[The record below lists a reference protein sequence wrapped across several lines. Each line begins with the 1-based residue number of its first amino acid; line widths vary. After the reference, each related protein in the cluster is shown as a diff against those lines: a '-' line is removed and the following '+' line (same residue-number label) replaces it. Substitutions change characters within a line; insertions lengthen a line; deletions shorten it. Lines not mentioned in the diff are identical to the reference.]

1 MDRDSITVH
10 DVARHAQVSIAT
22 VSRVMRGVGQVSSET
37 RRRVLAAIDEL
48 HYRPSH
54 FGRALVERR
63 HAALGIVFPG
73 LSGPY
78 YSELISGFEAEAIQ
92 SRQSL
97 LILGTHLLEHSD
109 ELVLDLASRVDG
121 LAIMGGTIADE
132 TVQHIASSGVPVVLL
147 ARRQLADLSTVR
159 VDNLAA
165 TRALT
170 RHLLVE
176 HGYRQLAFIGNPQGS
191 PDVSDRWQGFLA
203 AHNELAISP
212 PGEPVRVGFQPP
224 DGFAAAT
231 ALFAAP
237 SWPQALVCAND
248 ELALGVYSAAAAR
261 RIVIPDQLA
270 VTGWD
275 DIAMAALLTPPL
287 TTIRQPIREL
297 GARSAQWL
305 LTRIHDS
312 TVDSIDLVL
321 ETECIIRASC
331 GCHTKLE

>member
-1 MDRDSITVH
+1 VTVH
-10 DVARHAQVSIAT
+10 DVARHANVSIAT
-22 VSRVMRGVGQVSSET
+22 VSRVMRGVGQVSAET
-37 RRRVLAAIDEL
+37 RRRVLTAIDEL
-48 HYRPSH
+48 RYRPSH

-92 SRQSL
+92 HRQSL
-97 LILGTHLLEHSD
+97 LILGTHLLAHSD

-132 TVQHIASSGVPVVLL
+132 TVQSIAARGVPIVLL
-147 ARRQLADLSTVR
+147 ARQQLADLSTVR
-159 VDNLAA
+159 VDNFAA

-170 RHLLVE
+170 QHLLSD
-176 HGYRQLAFIGNPQGS
+176 HGYQHLAFIGNPQGS
-191 PDVSDRWQGFLA
+191 PDMSERWQGFCA
-203 AHNELAISP
+203 AHVDAGLTP

-231 ALFAAP
+231 MLFAAAP
-237 SWPQALVCAND
+237 WPQALVCAND
-248 ELALGVYSAAAAR
+248 ELALGVYSAAATRQIA
-261 RIVIPDQLA
+261 IPEQLA

-287 TTIRQPIREL
+287 TTVRQPIREL
-297 GARSAQWL
+297 GTRSAQWL
-305 LTRIHDS
+305 LTRIGDAAL
-312 TVDSIDLVL
+312 DPMDLVL
-321 ETECIIRASC
+321 TTECIIRRSC
-331 GCHTKLE
+331 GCKPAH